1 LHDNEGCFPTEEN
14 DFMVSR
20 RISDDAK
27 PVPKAPATAPKKS
40 AKPTAGELGSA
51 AAVAAPATPTP
62 VVPVA
67 KPRKPRAATGTKPV
81 SNASAARVKVSADE
95 RRGMIARAAYLR
107 GQSRGFPPGGEA
119 EDWMVAEK
127 EIDALLSG
135 GSGPAQ

>member
-1 LHDNEGCFPTEEN
+1 
-14 DFMVSR
+14 MVSR

-27 PVPKAPATAPKKS
+27 PVPKAPASAPKKT
-40 AKPTAGELGSA
+40 AKTTAGELGSA
-51 AAVAAPATPTP
+51 AAVATAATP

-67 KPRKPRAATGTKPV
+67 KPRKPRAAPRAKPAAG
-81 SNASAARVKVSADE
+81 ASAARLKVSADE

-119 EDWMVAEK
+119 EDWLVAEK

-135 GSGPAQ
+135 GSGPTQ

>member
-1 LHDNEGCFPTEEN
+1 LHDNESCFPTEEN

-27 PVPKAPATAPKKS
+27 PVPKAPASAPKKT
-40 AKPTAGELGSA
+40 AKTTAGELGSA
-51 AAVAAPATPTP
+51 AAVAAAATP

-67 KPRKPRAATGTKPV
+67 KPRKPRATPRAKPAAG
-81 SNASAARVKVSADE
+81 ASAARLKVSADE

-119 EDWMVAEK
+119 EDWLVAEK

-135 GSGPAQ
+135 GSGPTQ

>member
-1 LHDNEGCFPTEEN
+1 MRVASPPEEN

-27 PVPKAPATAPKKS
+27 PVPKAPVTAPRKS
-40 AKPTAGELGSA
+40 AKTAAGELGSA
-51 AAVAAPATPTP
+51 AAVAAPAAATA

-67 KPRKPRAATGTKPV
+67 KPRKPRTAPGAKPAAG
-81 SNASAARVKVSADE
+81 ASASRVKVSADE

-119 EDWMVAEK
+119 EDWLVAEN

>member
-1 LHDNEGCFPTEEN
+1 
-14 DFMVSR
+14 MVSR

-27 PVPKAPATAPKKS
+27 PLPKVPAAAPKKS
-40 AKPTAGELGSA
+40 AKATAAGPVSA
-51 AAVAAPATPTP
+51 SAVAAPPPASP

-67 KPRKPRAATGTKPV
+67 KPRKSRAGTGAKPASSAVAKQVRV
-81 SNASAARVKVSADE
+81 SVDE

-127 EIDALLSG
+127 EIDALLRG